1 MQKGFVE
8 TTFGFTTRWLNFA
21 RFAKNNFFNE
31 LTILE
36 KDPQSIEFF
45 LVLIKFS
52 QNKGSE
58 GSD

>member
-8 TTFGFTTRWLNFA
+8 TTFGFTRWLNFA
-21 RFAKNNFFNE
+21 RFAKNNFFDE

-36 KDPQSIEFF
+36 KDPQSIEFV